1 MRAARPAPPADS
13 RVAAA
18 TTDTSSLAFPWT
30 RRKAEKLSHRNA
42 LGRLKSLGFAPAVI
56 YDIGAY
62 RGGWTRLASEVFPT
76 ARVVLLEANADH
88 AATLAALGHHY
99 VIAALGAADGD
110 RRPFH
115 VPRAGDVTGAS
126 LYLEKTAHYAASNLN
141 VRALETVRLDT
152 LVARERLPAPD
163 LVKIDVQGAEL
174 DVLAGAAETLRG
186 TQALI
191 VEVSLVDYNKGG
203 PLIADVMAALDRA
216 GWRCADLCEVHRT
229 AANFVLQLD
238 LLFVQPPLFAKY
250 GAAAGI
256 LP

>member
-1 MRAARPAPPADS
+1 
-13 RVAAA
+13 VASAV
-18 TTDTSSLAFPWT
+18 AFPWT

-62 RGGWTRLASEVFPT
+62 RGGWTRLASEVFPA
-76 ARVVLLEANADH
+76 ARFVLFEANADH
-88 AATLAALGHHY
+88 AGALATLGHRH
-99 VIAALGAADGD
+99 IMAALGAADGD

-126 LYLEKTAHYAASNLN
+126 LYLEQTTHYAASNLD
-141 VRALETVRLDT
+141 VRALALARLDT
-152 LVARERLPAPD
+152 IVAREQLPVPD

-174 DVLAGAAETLRG
+174 DVLAGAGDTLRG

-191 VEVSLVDYNKGG
+191 VEVSLVDYNRNA
-203 PLIADVMAALDRA
+203 PLMADVIAALDRA
-216 GWRCADLCEVHRT
+216 GFRCADLCEVHRT
-229 AANFVLQLD
+229 GGNFVLQLD
-238 LLFVQPPLFAKY
+238 LLFVRPPLFAKY

-256 LP
+256 LG

>member
-1 MRAARPAPPADS
+1 MAT
-13 RVAAA
+13 A
-18 TTDTSSLAFPWT
+18 TTDPSPLAFPWT

-42 LGRLKSLGFAPAVI
+42 LARLKSLGFAPGVI

-62 RGGWTRLASEVFPT
+62 RGGWARLASEVFP
-76 ARVVLLEANADH
+76 AAQIVLLEANADQ
-88 AATLAALGHHY
+88 AATLAALGHRH

-126 LYLEKTAHYAASNLN
+126 LYLENTAHYAASNRD

-152 LVARERLPAPD
+152 LVARERLPAPA

-174 DVLAGAAETLRG
+174 DVLAGGAETLRAA
-186 TQALI
+186 QALI

-229 AANFVLQLD
+229 AGHFVLQLD
-238 LLFVQPPLFAKY
+238 LLFVRPPLFDKY

-256 LP
+256 VP

>member
-1 MRAARPAPPADS
+1 
-13 RVAAA
+13 V
-18 TTDTSSLAFPWT
+18 AFPWT

-62 RGGWTRLASEVFPT
+62 RGGWTRLASEVFPA
-76 ARVVLLEANADH
+76 ARFVLFEANADH
-88 AATLAALGHHY
+88 AGALATLGHRH
-99 VIAALGAADGD
+99 IMAALGAADGD

-126 LYLEKTAHYAASNLN
+126 LYLEQTTHYAASNLD
-141 VRALETVRLDT
+141 VRALAVARLDT
-152 LVARERLPAPD
+152 IVAREQLPAPD

-174 DVLAGAAETLRG
+174 DVLAGAGDTLSG

-191 VEVSLVDYNKGG
+191 AEVSLVDYNRNA
-203 PLIADVMAALDRA
+203 PLIADVIAALDRA
-216 GWRCADLCEVHRT
+216 GFRCADLCEVHRT
-229 AANFVLQLD
+229 GGNFVLQLD
-238 LLFVQPPLFAKY
+238 LLFVRPPLFAKY

-256 LP
+256 LG